1 MDGGHINYRGGSVN
15 VECYRRRWPT
25 FGLED
30 LSKQNKGCSISE
42 VEVFLHKYQHADTLF
57 FNYCVVFF
65 LLSLIAGGLL
75 QGCLSSQHQ

>member
-1 MDGGHINYRGGSVN
+1 MN

-25 FGLED
+25 FGEED

-65 LLSLIAGGLL
+65 PIVINCWWSASGLSQQPAPVSLLFPSY
-75 QGCLSSQHQ
+75 